1 MYDLLAW
8 LEASALGHAMRNAG
22 VWSYGIVNLTHIL
35 GVSALF
41 GSVVVLDLRLLGFW
55 ASAPLAAITRPTV
68 AVAQTGFAIA
78 AASGVCLLA
87 TNATEYA
94 NNPFLLIKFPAIAA
108 GLLNVGVVRTL
119 PEWRAH
125 RARDLAAGERR
136 RLAVAGGLSL
146 TCWSIAVAAGR
157 MIGYW

>member
-8 LEASALGHAMRNAG
+8 LEGSALGHAMRNAG
-22 VWSYGIVNLTHIL
+22 VWSYGIVNLTHIV

-41 GSVVVLDLRLLGFW
+41 GSVIVLDLRLLGVW
-55 ASAPLAAITRPTV
+55 TSAPLAAITRPTV
-68 AVAQTGFAIA
+68 SVAQTGFAIA

-94 NNPFLLIKFPAIAA
+94 GNPFLLIKGPAIAA
-108 GLLNVGVVRTL
+108 GLLNVAVVRAL
-119 PEWRAH
+119 PEWKAH
-125 RARDLAAGERR
+125 RARELTPVERR
-136 RLAVAGGLSL
+136 RLAWGGGISL
-146 TCWSIAVAAGR
+146 TCWSIAIAAGR